1 MTSKDYLTEFL
12 PDLAELKESTR
23 AFHNGRLSV
32 AEYKHRSGGFGTYAQ
47 RGGQKHMLR
56 LRIPGGRL
64 TKQRLQF
71 IADTCE
77 KYCIPRIKLT
87 TCQSVQLHDIEPGDL
102 CNIMEAAWKAGMISR
117 GGGGDFPRN
126 VMASP
131 LSGVSCNEYF
141 DVMPCAE
148 AAGEYLMG
156 FIKAVKFPRKL
167 KVCFSSS
174 PENEPHATFRD
185 LGFAANPD
193 HTFDV
198 YAAGG
203 LGIKPRMG
211 VCVARAV
218 APEDVLYHIKAMVN
232 TFTSYG
238 DYENRAKSRSRFLQ
252 DSLGQEGLIK
262 AYQEKLAE
270 VYVTENLKLDLT
282 DDGRSVSTKRP
293 VSSHWHGVLPDRIS
307 LQKQDGL
314 YAVFYQPIGGFLS
327 PAKAAQLCRAVTPM
341 EETEIRLTPEEG
353 MYFINCSEEQAALL
367 WQITEDGART
377 LFETSAACVG
387 ADTCQVGIGNSQA
400 LLQSCIAAVRQEN
413 FADGVLPKIH
423 ISGCPSSCAAHQTA
437 SIGFRGGMKQTP
449 NGPVPAFAIFT
460 GGCIRQGHEVIADTG
475 KSIAATDI
483 PSFFVELGRMIAM
496 ENTTYEKWIIQ
507 NEDQLLLL
515 IDKYA
520 A

>member
-1 MTSKDYLTEFL
+1 MDHLAEFL
-12 PDLAELKESTR
+12 PDLAEFKEYTR
-23 AFHNGRLSV
+23 AFHNGKLSV
-32 AEYKHRSGGFGTYAQ
+32 AEYKRLSGGFGSYAQ
-47 RGGQKHMLR
+47 RGGKKHMLR
-56 LRIPGGRL
+56 LRMPGGRL
-64 TKQRLQF
+64 TKQRLKF

-87 TCQSVQLHDIEPGDL
+87 TCQSIQLHDIEPSDL
-102 CNIMEAAWKAGMISR
+102 GNVMEAAWKAGMISR

-131 LSGVSCNEYF
+131 LSGVSCDEYF
-141 DVMPCAE
+141 DVMPYAE
-148 AAGEYLMG
+148 AAGEYLMS

-167 KVCFSSS
+167 KVSFSAS
-174 PENEPHATFRD
+174 PHNEPHATFRD

-203 LGIKPRMG
+203 LGIRPRMG
-211 VCVARAV
+211 VCVAHAA

-232 TFTSYG
+232 TFTAYG

-252 DSLGQEGLIK
+252 DTLGQEGLIK

-270 VYVTENLKLDLT
+270 VYASESLKIHPAASHINMD
-282 DDGRSVSTKRP
+282 SHVSCRQRDF
-293 VSSHWHGVLPDRIS
+293 LPRRIIP
-307 LQKQDGL
+307 QKQAEL
-314 YAVFYQPIGGFLS
+314 YAVFYHPIGGFLS
-327 PAKAAQLCRAVTPM
+327 PAKAAQLCRAIAPM
-341 EETEIRLTPEEG
+341 EEVEIRLTPEEG
-353 MYFINCSEEQAALL
+353 MYFINCTAEEAMLL
-367 WQITEDGART
+367 LQITDDGART
-377 LFETSAACVG
+377 LFETSTACVG
-387 ADTCQVGIGNSQA
+387 ADTCQTGIGNSQA

-413 FADGVLPKIH
+413 FADGVLPRIH

-437 SIGFRGGMKQTP
+437 AIGFRGGMKQTP
-449 NGPVPAFAIFT
+449 GGPVPAFAIFT
-460 GGCIRQGHEVIADTG
+460 GGSSLQGHEVIADTG
-475 KSIAATDI
+475 KSIAAADI